1 MEDNMDRRHFLG
13 TSGRFAWGLTGAAS
27 LLTFGSA
34 QESGAPDKGEP
45 GPNVIGPRAPYSP
58 QIGTLI
64 SMLTWMRRVILNPV
78 EGLTVAQL
86 DYLHDEKANTIG
98 ALLLHLAA
106 IERYYQLHTF
116 EGKKWG
122 DWDDAIKKRWD
133 AAADLGEAARKTIK
147 GNQLGYYLDALKEVR
162 QHTLAELSKRNDAWL
177 MQVIPNSGSEPM
189 NNYCAWFHVCE
200 HESNHNGQVKW
211 LKARLPG

>member
-1 MEDNMDRRHFLG
+1 MDRRRFLE
-13 TSGRFAWGLTGAAS
+13 TSGKLACGLTGATS
-27 LLTFGSA
+27 LLVLNSTRA
-34 QESGAPDKGEP
+34 RAATDDPEP
-45 GPNVIGPRAPYSP
+45 GRNIIGPRQPFSP

-64 SMLTWMRRVILNPV
+64 SMLNWMRRNILVPV
-78 EGLTVAQL
+78 QGLTVAQL

-116 EGKKWG
+116 EEKKWG
-122 DWDDAIKKRWD
+122 DWDDTIKKRWD
-133 AAADLGEAARKTIK
+133 AAVDLGERARKEIK
-147 GNQLGYYLDALKEVR
+147 GNKLSFYLDNLKEVR
-162 QHTLAELSKRNDAWL
+162 ENTLAELGKRDDAWL
-177 MQVIPNSGSEPM
+177 MKVIPNSGPAPM

-211 LKARLPG
+211 LKARLPA

>member
-1 MEDNMDRRHFLG
+1 MKRRQFLE
-13 TSGRFAWGLTGAAS
+13 TSSKLACGFTGAAS
-27 LLTFGSA
+27 FLSLGPMRAVAATDEA
-34 QESGAPDKGEP
+34 EP
-45 GPNVIGPRAPYSP
+45 GPNIIGPRPPYSP

-64 SMLTWMRRVILNPV
+64 SMLNWMRRGILIPV
-78 EGLTVAQL
+78 QGLTVAQL

-106 IERYYQLHTF
+106 TERYYQLHTF

-122 DWDDAIKKRWD
+122 DWDDTIKKRWD
-133 AAADLGEAARKTIK
+133 VPSNLGEPARKEIK
-147 GNQLGYYLDALKEVR
+147 GNKLSYYLDALQEVR
-162 QHTLAELSKRNDAWL
+162 QQTLTELRKRDDAWL
-177 MQVIPNSGSEPM
+177 MQVIPNSGPEPM